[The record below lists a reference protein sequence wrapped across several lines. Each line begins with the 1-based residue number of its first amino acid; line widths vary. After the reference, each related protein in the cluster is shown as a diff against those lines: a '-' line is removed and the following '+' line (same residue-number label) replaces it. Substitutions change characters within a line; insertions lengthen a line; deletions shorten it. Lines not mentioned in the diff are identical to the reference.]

1 VANPRIAIFARLADG
16 NVAPTRVIEGGHTR
30 LSRTSHAIAYDDKN
44 DEIVI
49 PNPLA
54 EAILFYRGDA
64 SGDAAP
70 ARIIQGPRTLLQEND
85 ELALDSVHDEVI
97 VPTRQAI
104 LVFSRSAS
112 GNAAPVR
119 VISGPKTKIFRAR
132 GIAVDPINN
141 VIALGNAEPQGIL
154 IFNRTDDGDVAPR
167 AIITGPRTGIYASK
181 GFAIIPERKELI
193 ATIETPGVQVTRNVG
208 EAFVGIWNVTDNGDV
223 PPKAMIK
230 GPTTRLI
237 APRGAAVD
245 FQHQEIFIID
255 KVQNAF
261 FAYSWEKILQG
272 MPGK

>member
-1 VANPRIAIFARLADG
+1 VANPRIAIFARLANG
-16 NVAPTRVIEGGHTR
+16 NAAPARVIEGGHTR

-54 EAILFYRGDA
+54 EAILFYAGGA
-64 SGDAAP
+64 SGDASP
-70 ARIIQGPRTLLQEND
+70 IRIIQGPRTLLQEND
-85 ELALDSVHDEVI
+85 ELALDSVHDELV

-104 LVFSRSAS
+104 LIFSRSAN
-112 GNAAPVR
+112 GNAAPLR
-119 VISGPKTKIFRAR
+119 IISGPKTRIFRAR
-132 GIAVDPINN
+132 GIAVDPISN
-141 VIALGNAEPQGIL
+141 VIAIGNVDPPGIL

-167 AIITGPRTGIYASK
+167 AMITGPHTGIYALK

-193 ATIETPGVQVTRNVG
+193 ATVETPGVQVTRNVG

-223 PPKAMIK
+223 PPKATIK
-230 GPTTRLI
+230 GQTTQII

-261 FAYSWEKILQG
+261 FTYSWQKILQG
-272 MPGK
+272 LQR